1 MKKAFA
7 PIKLLL
13 ILVMISIAVAG
24 GVLFLISRIENPK
37 KITEEKTSNQFS
49 NKLQISKSFSP
60 ENNSFYYRVVGRFS
74 EPISSDEDSGMTISK
89 FTIEG
94 DAKQSQFPVILP
106 GRYGSINYGV
116 QDPSTM
122 AVDFSFREI
131 DSISKD
137 IKNGDLVEL
146 EITTSDQNYIKL
158 LDSLIE
164 TNSTKTLFVLNPSRI
179 VKLKQ

>member
-1 MKKAFA
+1 MKKAFDSS
-7 PIKLLL
+7 KLLL
-13 ILVMISIAVAG
+13 ILVVISVFIAG
-24 GVLFLISRIENPK
+24 GALFLISRTESQRKFTKEGNLYQSVK
-37 KITEEKTSNQFS
+37 K
-49 NKLQISKSFSP
+49 LHVSKSVSSKD
-60 ENNSFYYRVVGRFS
+60 NVFYYQIIGRFT
-74 EPISSDEDSGMTISK
+74 EDMTPDDSSNRTLSK

-116 QDPSTM
+116 QDPSTSV
-122 AVDFSFREI
+122 VDFSFREI

-164 TNSTKTLFVLNPSRI
+164 TNSTKTPFVLNPSRI